1 MKHNIYVYI
10 LIMFVVS
17 YLIRSLPLTLVK
29 KPIKSR
35 FIKSFLN
42 YVPYVTL
49 ALMTFPAIMS
59 STDASWIGLVVLG
72 VGIVLA
78 WIGFGLPIVACA
90 CSILCF
96 VLECVL

>member
-1 MKHNIYVYI
+1 MNHNIYLYI
-10 LIMFVVS
+10 LIMFAVS

-35 FIKSFLN
+35 FVKSFLY

-49 ALMTFPAIMS
+49 ALMTFPAIMN
-59 STDASWIGLVVLG
+59 STVSPWMGLVVLG
-72 VGIVLA
+72 VGMVLA

-90 CSILCF
+90 CSVVCF
-96 VLECVL
+96 FLEFVF